1 MVDPDDPT
9 ILRQEL
15 TALRAENATL
25 RKFMRIL

>member
-15 TALRAENATL
+15 AALRAEIATL
-25 RKFMRIL
+25 RKFIRIL